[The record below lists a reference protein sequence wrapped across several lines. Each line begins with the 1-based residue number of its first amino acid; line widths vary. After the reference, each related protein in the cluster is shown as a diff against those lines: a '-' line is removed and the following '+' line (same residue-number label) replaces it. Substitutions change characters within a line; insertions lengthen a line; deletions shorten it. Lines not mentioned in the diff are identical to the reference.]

1 LLSVE
6 RELGQYTLN
15 INLSMST
22 KSLPPVVFI
31 HGWKASV
38 LADKNTGKDEFDY
51 TFGVVM
57 GLAKDPS
64 IELPME
70 WDSDGNQIK
79 DNLIATEACHSAT
92 CMCRMLKLGDIYG
105 PLLDHL
111 EKTRDL
117 HVFAYDWRLCLDE
130 TAANF
135 TQFLIDVKETTGQ
148 SPQVVAHSMGCLITL
163 NVLNHNPH
171 IFHSILFGA
180 GAMSPNASVAKDY
193 SLIGEKNTIVKNT
206 TMFSPKINLT
216 NPAAL
221 HFMAYP
227 GERALYGKPNT
238 ALFRDGDNDSPLDLD
253 LHNIS
258 TWKQYK
264 IGIYHPDSGVE
275 VVTEK
280 METWFQSVLD
290 KAHNFRLGLLPKNTG
305 LKASD
310 CPPISVL
317 RGDHCDTEFSYIVRN
332 NGSSGTSLDLKEGI
346 GHLRGDGRVTLEDT
360 VPPIDIPVCKIVTN
374 AREHSEVLND
384 LENVDMLLNL
394 LIAEKK

>member
-1 LLSVE
+1 
-6 RELGQYTLN
+6 
-15 INLSMST
+15 MSA

-70 WDSDGNQIK
+70 WDINGNQVK

-92 CMCRMLKLGDIYG
+92 CMCRMVKLGDIYG

-135 TQFLIDVKETTGQ
+135 TQFLINVKEITGQ

-163 NVLNHNPH
+163 HVLNHNPD

-193 SLIGEKNTIVKNT
+193 SLVGEKNKIARNT
-206 TMFSPKINLT
+206 TMFSPKINLS

-227 GERALYGKPNT
+227 GERELYGKPTT
-238 ALFRDGDNDSPLDLD
+238 ALFRDGDNNNSLDLD
-253 LHNIS
+253 LHNID

-264 IGIYHPDSGVE
+264 IGIYHPESGVD
-275 VVTEK
+275 VVTKK

-317 RGDHCDTEFSYIVRN
+317 RGDHSETEFSYTVRHSSKSTARN
-332 NGSSGTSLDLKEGI
+332 DGGSSYVDLKEGI
-346 GHLRGDGRVTLEDT
+346 GYLRGDGRVTLEDT
-360 VPPIDIPVCKIVTN
+360 VPPTDIPVCKIVTN

-394 LIAEKK
+394 LITERK